1 MEAKQPNYEV
11 DVKLIKSFTP
21 EQFSE
26 YQTIFKQLDQNK
38 DGSIQK
44 AELLSAMHSL
54 GYRTMKDDDV
64 VKMIA
69 DVDLNNDKE
78 VQFNEF
84 LLMMKN
90 FITTGKENSFI
101 KVVTKSGQNIFRVGE
116 EGKMQS
122 QYSSFSEEERSAY
135 VRVINTVLKE
145 DEIVKKYLPIE
156 PDSMD
161 VFKSLK
167 NGIILCKLI
176 NRALPGTIDERVINV
191 KDNMNIFLMTE
202 NLKLALNAAKVI
214 GCQIINVFP
223 DTIINENLILVLGV
237 LWQIIRQVVLAE
249 INLKK
254 HPELIRLLKEGES
267 LNDLLKLNPEDLL
280 LRWFNYHLTNAGYDK
295 KITNFGNDIK
305 DSEKYTILLNQLNN
319 KLCDKS
325 ALTETDSTKRA
336 QKVLENSKKLGVD
349 SFITP
354 KDIVN
359 GNMKLNILFTAAIF
373 NTCHGLD
380 PASEEELYEAAKLLQ
395 DDVEGSREERAF
407 RMWMNS
413 LGLPDI
419 YVNNL
424 YEDSRSGVLL
434 LKVIDKVK
442 PGSVNWK
449 NVDEKSTN
457 KFKKVV
463 NCNEAIEA
471 SKKAGFTIVGIG
483 GTDILEGNKK
493 YILAVVWQL
502 MRSHTL
508 QIIGNKTENDLL
520 TWANEIVGEDS
531 KVGSFKD
538 KCLKNSIYFI
548 KIMSA
553 IEPRAINWE
562 LVIQGRQYLKF
573 YILIFL

>member
-1 MEAKQPNYEV
+1 MESKQPNYEV

-84 LLMMKN
+84 LIMMKN
-90 FITTGKENSFI
+90 FISTGKENSFI

-223 DTIINENLILVLGV
+223 DTIINENFILVLGV

-267 LNDLLKLNPEDLL
+267 LNDLLKLHPEDLL

-319 KLCDKS
+319 KVCDKS
-325 ALTETDSTKRA
+325 ALNETDSTKRA
-336 QKVLENSKKLGVD
+336 QKVLDNSKKLGVD

-359 GNMKLNILFTAAIF
+359 GNMKLNILYTAAIF

-413 LGLPDI
+413 LGLPDL

-424 YEDSRSGVLL
+424 YEDSKSGVII

-493 YILAVVWQL
+493 YILAIVWQL

-508 QIIGNKTENDLL
+508 QIIGNKSENDLL

-531 KVGSFKD
+531 KIGSFKD
-538 KCLKNSIYFI
+538 KPLKNSIYFI
-548 KIMSA
+548 KIMNA
-553 IEPRAINWE
+553 IEPRAINWD
-562 LVIQGRQYLKF
+562 LVIQGRQ
-573 YILIFL
+573 

>member
-1 MEAKQPNYEV
+1 MESKQPNYEV

-84 LLMMKN
+84 LIMMKN
-90 FITTGKENSFI
+90 FISTGKENSFI

-223 DTIINENLILVLGV
+223 DTIINENFILVLGV

-267 LNDLLKLNPEDLL
+267 LNDLLKLHPEDLL

-325 ALTETDSTKRA
+325 ALNETDSTKRA

-359 GNMKLNILFTAAIF
+359 GNMKLNILYTAAIF

-413 LGLPDI
+413 LGLPDL

-424 YEDSRSGVLL
+424 YEDSKSGVIL

-493 YILAVVWQL
+493 YILAIVWQL

-508 QIIGNKTENDLL
+508 QIIGNKSENDLL

-531 KVGSFKD
+531 KIASFKD
-538 KCLKNSIYFI
+538 KALKNSIYFI
-548 KIMSA
+548 KIMNA
-553 IEPRAINWE
+553 IEPRAINWD
-562 LVIQGRQYLKF
+562 LVIQGRQ
-573 YILIFL
+573 

>member
-1 MEAKQPNYEV
+1 MESKQPNYEV

-84 LLMMKN
+84 LIMMKN
-90 FITTGKENSFI
+90 FISTGKENSFI

-223 DTIINENLILVLGV
+223 DTIINENFILVLGV

-267 LNDLLKLNPEDLL
+267 LNDLLKLHPEDLL

-319 KLCDKS
+319 KVCDKS
-325 ALTETDSTKRA
+325 ALNETDSTKRA
-336 QKVLENSKKLGVD
+336 QKVLDNSKKLGVD

-359 GNMKLNILFTAAIF
+359 GNMKLNILYTAAIF

-413 LGLPDI
+413 LGLPDL

-424 YEDSRSGVLL
+424 YEDSKSGVII

-493 YILAVVWQL
+493 YILAIVWQL

-508 QIIGNKTENDLL
+508 QIIGNKSENDLL

-531 KVGSFKD
+531 KIASFKD
-538 KCLKNSIYFI
+538 KPLKNSIYFI
-548 KIMSA
+548 KIMNA
-553 IEPRAINWE
+553 IEPRAINWD
-562 LVIQGRQYLKF
+562 LVIQGRQ
-573 YILIFL
+573 

>member
-1 MEAKQPNYEV
+1 MESKQPNYEV

-84 LLMMKN
+84 LIMMKN
-90 FITTGKENSFI
+90 FISTGKENSFI

-223 DTIINENLILVLGV
+223 DTIINENFILVLGV

-267 LNDLLKLNPEDLL
+267 LNDLLKLHPEDLL

-319 KLCDKS
+319 KVCDKS
-325 ALTETDSTKRA
+325 ALNETDSTKRA
-336 QKVLENSKKLGVD
+336 QKVLDNSKKLGVD

-359 GNMKLNILFTAAIF
+359 GNMKLNILYTAAIF

-413 LGLPDI
+413 LGLPDL

-424 YEDSRSGVLL
+424 YEDSKSGVIL

-493 YILAVVWQL
+493 YILAIVWQL

-508 QIIGNKTENDLL
+508 QIIGNKSENDLL

-531 KVGSFKD
+531 KIGSFKD
-538 KCLKNSIYFI
+538 KPLKNSIYFI
-548 KIMSA
+548 KIMNA
-553 IEPRAINWE
+553 IEPRAINWD
-562 LVIQGRQYLKF
+562 LVIQGRQ
-573 YILIFL
+573 

>member
-1 MEAKQPNYEV
+1 MESKQPNYEV

-84 LLMMKN
+84 LIMMKN
-90 FITTGKENSFI
+90 FISTGKENSFI

-223 DTIINENLILVLGV
+223 DTIINENFILVLGV

-254 HPELIRLLKEGES
+254 HH
-267 LNDLLKLNPEDLL
+267 D
-280 LRWFNYHLTNAGYDK
+280 
-295 KITNFGNDIK
+295 
-305 DSEKYTILLNQLNN
+305 
-319 KLCDKS
+319 
-325 ALTETDSTKRA
+325 
-336 QKVLENSKKLGVD
+336 
-349 SFITP
+349 
-354 KDIVN
+354 
-359 GNMKLNILFTAAIF
+359 
-373 NTCHGLD
+373 
-380 PASEEELYEAAKLLQ
+380 
-395 DDVEGSREERAF
+395 
-407 RMWMNS
+407 
-413 LGLPDI
+413 
-419 YVNNL
+419 
-424 YEDSRSGVLL
+424 
-434 LKVIDKVK
+434 
-442 PGSVNWK
+442 
-449 NVDEKSTN
+449 
-457 KFKKVV
+457 
-463 NCNEAIEA
+463 
-471 SKKAGFTIVGIG
+471 
-483 GTDILEGNKK
+483 
-493 YILAVVWQL
+493 
-502 MRSHTL
+502 
-508 QIIGNKTENDLL
+508 
-520 TWANEIVGEDS
+520 
-531 KVGSFKD
+531 
-538 KCLKNSIYFI
+538 
-548 KIMSA
+548 
-553 IEPRAINWE
+553 
-562 LVIQGRQYLKF
+562 
-573 YILIFL
+573 

>member
-1 MEAKQPNYEV
+1 MESKQPNYEV

-84 LLMMKN
+84 LIMMKN
-90 FITTGKENSFI
+90 FISTGKENSFI

-223 DTIINENLILVLGV
+223 DTIINENFILVLGV

-267 LNDLLKLNPEDLL
+267 LNDLLKLHPEDLL

-325 ALTETDSTKRA
+325 ALNETDSTKRA
-336 QKVLENSKKLGVD
+336 QKVLDNSKKLGVD

-359 GNMKLNILFTAAIF
+359 GNMKLNILYTAAIF

-413 LGLPDI
+413 LGLPDL

-424 YEDSRSGVLL
+424 YEDSKSGVIL

-493 YILAVVWQL
+493 YILAIVWQL

-508 QIIGNKTENDLL
+508 QIIGNKSENDLL

-531 KVGSFKD
+531 KIASFKD
-538 KCLKNSIYFI
+538 KPLKNSIYFI
-548 KIMSA
+548 KIMNA
-553 IEPRAINWE
+553 IEPRAINWD
-562 LVIQGRQYLKF
+562 LVIQGRQ
-573 YILIFL
+573 

>member
-1 MEAKQPNYEV
+1 MESKQPNYEV

-69 DVDLNNDKE
+69 EVDLNNDKS

-90 FITTGKENSFI
+90 FISTGKENSFI
-101 KVVTKSGQNIFRVGE
+101 KVVTKTGQNIFRVGE
-116 EGKMQS
+116 EGKT

-161 VFKSLK
+161 IFKSLK

-223 DTIINENLILVLGV
+223 DTIINENYILVLGV

-254 HPELIRLLKEGES
+254 HPQLIRLLKEGES

-295 KITNFGNDIK
+295 KISNFGNDIK

-319 KLCDKS
+319 QLCDKS
-325 ALTETDSTKRA
+325 ALSESDLSKKA
-336 QKVLENSKKLGVD
+336 QKVLDNAKKLGVD
-349 SFITP
+349 TFITP

-380 PASEEELYEAAKLLQ
+380 PATEEEQYEAAKLLQ

-413 LGLPDI
+413 LGLPEI

-424 YEDSRSGVLL
+424 YEDSKSGVLL

-471 SKKAGFTIVGIG
+471 SKKSGFTIVGIG

-493 YILAVVWQL
+493 YILAIVWQL

-508 QIIGNKTENDLL
+508 QIIGNKSENDLL
-520 TWANEIVGEDS
+520 AWANEIVGEDS
-531 KVGSFKD
+531 KVGSFKE
-538 KCLKNSIYFI
+538 KSLKNSIYFI
-548 KIMSA
+548 KIMNA

-562 LVIQGRQYLKF
+562 LVIQGRRLYLDN
-573 YILIFL
+573 